1 VVLPRP
7 VLKVGLGSLYVN
19 LLFLD
24 PALWVA
30 EMIFT
35 APIYSRGGVSLL
47 LPLTPVVPFLTRSLL
62 CGQCFHLSGIEC
74 SFICL

>member
-1 VVLPRP
+1 MWLSKLEGDFIVCTRVWLVLPRP

-30 EMIFT
+30 EMIF
-35 APIYSRGGVSLL
+35 Y
-47 LPLTPVVPFLTRSLL
+47 RSY
-62 CGQCFHLSGIEC
+62 I
-74 SFICL
+74 